1 VKGSPPPAAV
11 VVTPPIELLGA
22 DETVPVPPTELLV
35 VSRLVVVSLEVVVPF
50 IVVVVPLTVVVVAP
64 EVLVAPLVV
73 VPFTVVVV
81 APLVEVAPEVLVAP
95 LVVVPLAV
103 VVVAPEVVVAPDV
116 VVAPAVVVVS
126 LAVVV
131 VSLAVVVVV
140 PPVVVADASCPTLT
154 PASTSRATVISQAAG
169 RLDAFF
175 TCLAIDPYLL
185 LSALRTTLLIARHV
199 QDESHPAISG
209 QVGAGAKAHECAV
222 WPRLLTG
229 RFEAVAPPGG
239 SDLSVG
245 TWGIGSGKP
254 LLVGGGPPHKT
265 AGRTG
270 RGHNSQAIPDQ

>member
-1 VKGSPPPAAV
+1 MKGSPPPAAV

-22 DETVPVPPTELLV
+22 DEPVPPTELV
-35 VSRLVVVSLEVVVPF
+35 VALWVVVVSLA
-50 IVVVVPLTVVVVAP
+50 VVVVPLTVVVVAP

-73 VPFTVVVV
+73 VPLTVVVV

-116 VVAPAVVVVS
+116 VVAPAVVVVA

-131 VSLAVVVVV
+131 VALAVVVVV

-169 RLDAFF
+169 RLDAFL

-185 LSALRTTLLIARHV
+185 LSSSPHDLLVARHV
-199 QDESHPAISG
+199 QDK
-209 QVGAGAKAHECAV
+209 QDR
-222 WPRLLTG
+222 RLLALSRARAKG
-229 RFEAVAPPGG
+229 HNARLAAAADRADRGCSG
-239 SDLSVG
+239 SGCSDLSLKRG
-245 TWGIGSGKP
+245 DRARDAA
-254 LLVGGGPPHKT
+254 
-265 AGRTG
+265 AG
-270 RGHNSQAIPDQ
+270 